1 VIWLGTHSPTHPNL
15 SRFARSLSLRN
26 YVISAPFLRAA
37 WLDSAASPQAP
48 THLANSLNHTIAR
61 ASQRTNIHPQRI
73 FLVTEQDTLLPCLAS
88 LPLVKHHIR
97 GVALLNATSEMPVPS
112 CTGISMTPVT
122 PPLFFCL
129 PEEESQIQE
138 KVERPWRLFHSLGYT
153 IQLKTLTSGSGYRNS
168 ALRNV
173 DRWIME
179 IITGQPALDPEKA
192 TEPSFCL
199 N

>member
-1 VIWLGTHSPTHPNL
+1 MPTHPNL
-15 SRFARSLSLRN
+15 SRFAKSLSLRN
-26 YVISAPFLRAA
+26 YVISAPFLRAE
-37 WLDSAASPQAP
+37 WLSSSQGTANLADSM
-48 THLANSLNHTIAR
+48 NHAIAR
-61 ASQRTNIHPQRI
+61 ASQRTNIHSQRI
-73 FLVTEQDTLLPCLAS
+73 FLVAEQETLLPSLAS

-112 CTGISMTPVT
+112 CTSLSMTPVT

-129 PEEESQIQE
+129 PESENQIQE
-138 KVERPWRLFHSLGYT
+138 KIERPWRLFHSLGYS
-153 IQLKTLTSGSGYRNS
+153 IQLKTMTSGNGYRNS

-179 IITGQPALDPEKA
+179 TITGQPALDPEKA
-192 TEPSFCL
+192 SGPSLCL